1 MNQFVEANNV
11 LKVELTN
18 LKAAHVE
25 VQATVHQLRDEAAI
39 LQAQAL
45 NAATNEPTGLEPGA
59 EITVSHGD
67 SLRLEEIERQVRHKD
82 EYIAEL
88 EARLEREVTEV
99 AQVNENFKKLVEIHE
114 AQSVEVKTL
123 KKQCEN
129 MRGILMNKDEEI
141 MKLKNDLPIKP
152 KDGGTDRFE
161 NMFMTSLEVEAQ
173 NKGLKGLEL
182 ELKLEE
188 LERMKAEHQK
198 EVQALEEERNGLEKE
213 VPARFTSVQSSH
225 IFHPR

>member
-1 MNQFVEANNV
+1 M
-11 LKVELTN
+11 
-18 LKAAHVE
+18 
-25 VQATVHQLRDEAAI
+25 
-39 LQAQAL
+39 
-45 NAATNEPTGLEPGA
+45 GA
-59 EITVSHGD
+59 
-67 SLRLEEIERQVRHKD
+67 K
-82 EYIAEL
+82 
-88 EARLEREVTEV
+88 
-99 AQVNENFKKLVEIHE
+99 IHE
-114 AQSVEVKTL
+114 AQATEVKTL

-129 MRGILMNKDEEI
+129 MRSILMNKDEEI

-198 EVQALEEERNGLEKE
+198 EIQALEEERNGLEKE
-213 VPARFTSVQSSH
+213 VRESRHKIDELEEIAALVDPVQAYAQETELRDLRCKVEELRDGCGDSSLQANDSSH
-225 IFHPR
+225 IARLL